1 MAGKQLLQKFRTSLK
16 KIISQIP
23 NFITSLNLVSGA
35 IAIIFAIDG
44 HLVWAAIFICAAALF
59 DFLDGFAARALKA
72 YSEIGKELDSLA
84 DVVSFGVAPGAI
96 LFTLLEFAL
105 FGKNDPIHE
114 ISGKGF
120 EWLILFSAFL
130 LPVFGAIRLARFNT
144 NTSSENF
151 FRGLPIPA
159 NGLFWAAMGLMLQS
173 PKYAEML
180 PLVYTTKNLV
190 ILGIFMSGMMVIN
203 MPMFSM
209 KPKSLRLNENWY
221 RYLFLGLSV
230 VLMIVFNIY
239 GLAFIIFLYIL
250 LNAIFYL
257 LKVKF

>member
-1 MAGKQLLQKFRTSLK
+1 LK

-23 NFITSLNLVSGA
+23 NFITSMNLVSGSVA
-35 IAIIFAIDG
+35 VIFAIDG
-44 HLVWAAIFICAAALF
+44 HLVWAAIFICAAAVF
-59 DFLDGFAARALKA
+59 DFLDGFVARALKA

-96 LFTLLEFAL
+96 LFTLLELSL

-114 ISGKGF
+114 ISGKWF

-144 NTSSENF
+144 NTSNENF

-173 PKYAEML
+173 PKYAEFL

-190 ILGIFMSGMMVIN
+190 ILGIFMSGMMVLT

-209 KPKSLRLNENWY
+209 KPKSLRFGENWY

-230 VLMIVFNIY
+230 VLLIVFNIY

-250 LNAIFYL
+250 LNAVFYL

>member
-1 MAGKQLLQKFRTSLK
+1 MAGKRLSQKFSTALK

-23 NFITSLNLVSGA
+23 NFITSLNLVSGSVA
-35 IAIIFAIDG
+35 IFFAIDG

-96 LFTLLEFAL
+96 LFTLLEFSL
-105 FGKNDPIHE
+105 FGKNDPVHE
-114 ISGKGF
+114 ISGKWF
-120 EWLILFSAFL
+120 DWMILFSAFL

-144 NTSSENF
+144 NTASENF

-190 ILGIFMSGMMVIN
+190 ILGIFMSGMMVLT

-209 KPKSLRLNENWY
+209 KPKSLKFAENWY
-221 RYLFLGLSV
+221 RYLFFGLSAL
-230 VLMIVFNIY
+230 LMVVFNLY
-239 GLAFIIFLYIL
+239 SLALVVFLYII

>member
-1 MAGKQLLQKFRTSLK
+1 LQKYRTSLK

-23 NFITSLNLVSGA
+23 NFITSLNLVSGSV
-35 IAIIFAIDG
+35 AIIFAIDG

-59 DFLDGFAARALKA
+59 DFLDGFVARALKA

-96 LFTLLEFAL
+96 LFTLLEFSL

-114 ISGKGF
+114 ISGKWF

-144 NTSSENF
+144 NTSNENF

-173 PKYAEML
+173 PKYADL
-180 PLVYTTKNLV
+180 LQLVYTTRNLV
-190 ILGIFMSGMMVIN
+190 FLGVFMSGMMVLT

-209 KPKSLRLNENWY
+209 KPKSLSFAENWY
-221 RYLFLGLSV
+221 RYIFLGLSV
-230 VLMIVFNIY
+230 ILLVVFNVY
-239 GLAFIIFLYIL
+239 GIALVIFLYIL

>member
-1 MAGKQLLQKFRTSLK
+1 VKR
-16 KIISQIP
+16 IISQIP
-23 NFITSLNLVSGA
+23 NFITSLNLVSGSV
-35 IAIIFAIDG
+35 AIIFAIDG
-44 HLVWAAIFICAAALF
+44 HLVWAAIFICAAAIF
-59 DFLDGFAARALKA
+59 DFFDGFAARALKA

-96 LFTLLEFAL
+96 LFTLLEFSL

-114 ISGKGF
+114 ISGKWF

-144 NTSSENF
+144 NSSDENF

-173 PKYAEML
+173 PKYADLL
-180 PLVYTTKNLV
+180 PTVYTTKNLV
-190 ILGIFMSGMMVIN
+190 ILGVFMSGMMVIN

-209 KPKSLRLNENWY
+209 KAKSLALKENWY
-221 RYLFLGLSV
+221 RYLFIGLSA
-230 VLMIVFNIY
+230 LIFIVFNVY
-239 GLAFIIFLYIL
+239 GLAFVIFLYIL

-257 LKVKF
+257 LKMKF

>member
-1 MAGKQLLQKFRTSLK
+1 MK

-23 NFITSLNLVSGA
+23 NFITSLNLVSGSFA
-35 IAIIFAIDG
+35 VIFAIDG
-44 HLVWAAIFICAAALF
+44 HLVWAAIFICTAALF
-59 DFLDGFAARALKA
+59 DFLDGFAARLLKA

-96 LFTLLEFAL
+96 LFTLLEFSL
-105 FGKNDPIHE
+105 FGKNEPIHE
-114 ISGKGF
+114 ISGKWF

-144 NTSSENF
+144 NTSNENF

-180 PLVYTTKNLV
+180 PLVYTTKNLL
-190 ILGIFMSGMMVIN
+190 ILGVFMSGMMVLT

-209 KPKSLRLNENWY
+209 KPKSLSFAENWY
-221 RYLFLGLSV
+221 RYLFLVMSALI
-230 VLMIVFNIY
+230 LIILNIY
-239 GLAFIIFLYIL
+239 GLAFVIFLYIL
-250 LNAIFYL
+250 LNAIFYI

>member
-1 MAGKQLLQKFRTSLK
+1 MK

-23 NFITSLNLVSGA
+23 NFITSLNLVSGSV
-35 IAIIFAIDG
+35 AIIFAIDG
-44 HLVWAAIFICAAALF
+44 HLVWAAIFICAAAVF

-96 LFTLLEFAL
+96 LFTLLEFSL

-114 ISGKGF
+114 ISGKWF

-144 NTSSENF
+144 NSSDENF

-159 NGLFWAAMGLMLQS
+159 NGIFWAAMGLMLQS
-173 PKYAEML
+173 PKYADLL

-190 ILGIFMSGMMVIN
+190 ILCIFMSGMMVLT

-209 KPKSLRLNENWY
+209 KPKSLSLNENWY

-230 VLMIVFNIY
+230 ILLIVFNIY
-239 GLAFIIFLYIL
+239 SLAFIIFLYIL
-250 LNAIFYL
+250 LNAVFYV